1 METEH
6 LNNCLCEPGS
16 LNGVVSKYIQAD
28 DVNLELWAACAFSNE
43 PYKFNCNH
51 ELLSKGSGTIFPKY
65 PVKIYNDGD
74 GSNPHLHFRKRLD
87 EPHQLSSDIWKKM
100 ELNTCKCEENT
111 ENPEFVYGH
120 RFTSSGIFPQN
131 YYTSSHAVESS
142 FNKIN

>member
-1 METEH
+1 MIKHFNPKWYFQDRLTEIDQQKI
-6 LNNCLCEPGS
+6 EDMF
-16 LNGVVSKYIQAD
+16 AD
-28 DVNLELWAACAFSNE
+28 
-43 PYKFNCNH
+43 
-51 ELLSKGSGTIFPKY
+51 
-65 PVKIYNDGD
+65 IYNDGD

-100 ELNTCKCEENT
+100 DLNTCKCEENT

-120 RFTSSGIFPQN
+120 RFTSNGIFPQN